1 MEMDDREGVRLN
13 RSSESLASE
22 DRQNERGLVD
32 LLAVVPAQLLLLF
45 SRPAA
50 ERLLEVAVGI
60 LAADH
65 EANLAGGVG
74 RDGGVAV
81 LDVGEDL
88 LARLL
93 EVGNERK
100 VQPLV
105 LSYSAIC

>member
-1 MEMDDREGVRLN
+1 VWLREREVN
-13 RSSESLASE
+13 RSSEGLASKG
-22 DRQNERGLVD
+22 RQDERGLVD

-50 ERLLEVAVGI
+50 ERLLQVAVGV
-60 LAADH
+60 LAANH
-65 EANLAGGVG
+65 EANLARGVS

-100 VQPLV
+100 VEPLV
-105 LSYSAIC
+105 LSCSAIC